1 MLAVYKRELKA
12 YLHNVYGWLFMA
24 ALLMGMGAL
33 VVLCNFDLPTFI
45 KYGVFN
51 PYPGIEYPLLYGQYA
66 LLLLVPILCMRSMA
80 EDKRNKTDMF
90 YRSLPL
96 RSSAV
101 VLGKYFALLT
111 VLALPCLLICTYP
124 LIFSAFK
131 PGVWES
137 GSSILS
143 FFGSSYVAI
152 LCFFLL
158 GAALIAICQ
167 FLSSLTEN
175 LVVAAVLGVGT
186 LVGLCVLPFIGMFI
200 PDTPLVSFIVLVVLA
215 LLLALVAFLITHNL
229 NVTAITGAALVIP
242 TSILYMI
249 PTTRAG
255 FGGLVT
261 KILDMASPFQR
272 FGEML
277 EYNILSIPSLIL
289 LVSYSVFFVF
299 LTIRSFDKGRWS

>member
-24 ALLMGMGAL
+24 ALLAAM
-33 VVLCNFDLPTFI
+33 
-45 KYGVFN
+45 GVFVFLFN
-51 PYPGIEYPLLYGQYA
+51 FMQGYPGMESPLFYGQYA

-111 VLALPCLLICTYP
+111 MLALPCLLICVYP

-131 PGVWES
+131 PEVWES
-137 GSSILS
+137 WSSILS
-143 FFGSSYVAI
+143 FFGSSYSAV

-158 GAALIAICQ
+158 GAALIAVCQ

-175 LVVAAVLGVGT
+175 LVVAAVMSVGAT
-186 LVGLCVLPFIGMFI
+186 VGMFALPLLGTFI
-200 PDTPLVSFIVLVVLA
+200 PEAPLASFICLVVLE
-215 LLLALVAFLITHNL
+215 LLLALAAFLITHNL

-242 TSILYMI
+242 TSVLYMI
-249 PTTRAG
+249 PATRVG
-255 FGGLVT
+255 FEGLMT
-261 KILDMASPFQR
+261 RILDFAFPFVR
-272 FGEML
+272 YSEML
-277 EYNILSIPSLIL
+277 QYSIISLPTLIL
-289 LVSYSVFFVF
+289 LLSYAVFFVF
-299 LTIRSFDKGRWS
+299 LTVRSFDKGRWS